1 MLNGTYCEKLDS
13 SLHLS
18 LPALIYSSLSSTL
31 QFSKWKSEN
40 WEINETYERKE
51 DNPTLAKRLVLK
63 KSWQI
68 GSKRAEH
75 KPVAGGGDVFSEGQ
89 VSAAQ
94 ETQQMVRRPL
104 EKLTNNGFPIYGH
117 MLLSSIG
124 WAVPLS
130 VWYSTA
136 IVGECGFLPCDLWG
150 FPGAV
155 FVTFFCCQAARWLGG

>member
-1 MLNGTYCEKLDS
+1 MKVIYFLSISWIIMLNGTCCEKLDS
-13 SLHLS
+13 SLHLF

-31 QFSKWKSEN
+31 QFSKRKSEN
-40 WEINETYERKE
+40 WEINERYERKE
-51 DNPTLAKRLVLK
+51 DDPTLAKRLVLK

-104 EKLTNNGFPIYGH
+104 EKLTMGCPSMVTCPSAQLDGRCH
-117 MLLSSIG
+117 WRGRRLSDTQQLL
-124 WAVPLS
+124 
-130 VWYSTA
+130 
-136 IVGECGFLPCDLWG
+136 
-150 FPGAV
+150 
-155 FVTFFCCQAARWLGG
+155 